1 MGTFRKCLIG
11 TLATLSFG
19 PAVAQTP
26 SREQAIKVAESVVK
40 SFMAAYDTRD
50 PKAVSALFLPNA
62 IVLDATGTV
71 SLGREAIERSFGEGL
86 KNLGGHYVIV
96 IKDAI
101 PLGSDVVVATDEVK
115 IDGVGQHSDKT
126 INLRAVI
133 TLDKTADGWRYAA
146 ISAQKVSG
154 TGQ

>member
-1 MGTFRKCLIG
+1 MRTFRNCLIG

-19 PAVAQTP
+19 PAVAQTA
-26 SREQAIKVAESVVK
+26 SHEQAIKVAESVVK

-62 IVLDATGTV
+62 MMLSANGAV
-71 SLGREAIERSFGEGL
+71 SQGREAIERSYADGL

-101 PLGSDVVVATDEVK
+101 PLGSDVVVAMDDVK
-115 IDGVGQHSDKT
+115 ISGVGQHSDET
-126 INLRAVI
+126 LNIRAVI
-133 TLDKTADGWRYAA
+133 TLAKTADGWRYAA
-146 ISAQKVSG
+146 ISGQKSG